1 MNINI
6 EFLKKLKNNIEK
18 LDVCHHKKILAI
30 IKQKNINY
38 SENRNGIFINMNLF
52 SEEIIQEICKY
63 LEYVKEQEKN
73 LNDIESLKLDFKK
86 DYFDK
91 PNKEKS
97 IYLQ

>member
-1 MNINI
+1 
-6 EFLKKLKNNIEK
+6 
-18 LDVCHHKKILAI
+18 
-30 IKQKNINY
+30 
-38 SENRNGIFINMNLF
+38 MNLF

-63 LEYVKEQEKN
+63 LEYVKNKRKTMAYR
-73 LNDIESLKLDFKK
+73 ILKLDFKK